1 MKLYSHEEELQEI
14 AELFEEGLKDEEI
27 ADDIKID
34 VKVVKG
40 LREKFSETD
49 EYENNPFK
57 IFYKKGKK

>member
-1 MKLYSHEEELQEI
+1 MQEI